1 MRVPICIF
9 CKHCER
15 MSLKNRHVTFIRRCT
30 KHNTVVVST
39 TKECGDYE
47 EDEATEC
54 IERPK
59 SLGFDRR
66 PEWPF
71 GGDET

>member
-9 CKHCER
+9 CKYCER
-15 MSLKNRHVTFIRRCT
+15 MSLKNRCVTFISRCT

-47 EDEATEC
+47 EDEV
-54 IERPK
+54 K
-59 SLGFDRR
+59 K
-66 PEWPF
+66 
-71 GGDET
+71 